1 MATRNETPP
10 AEEQLKPL
18 RRQLAICR
26 QQNRKF
32 KRTLVTRTADVDE
45 LRAALERL
53 AGAAGAVVDSPCEVN
68 WTALQSNL
76 AGARLLLDGREE
88 VRGGS

>member
-1 MATRNETPP
+1 MAHKNEPSP
-10 AEEQLKPL
+10 ADEQLKPL

-26 QQNRKF
+26 QQGRKLR
-32 KRTLVTRTADVDE
+32 RTLNIRTADVDE

-76 AGARLLLDGREE
+76 AEARLLLDGREE
-88 VRGGS
+88 VRR